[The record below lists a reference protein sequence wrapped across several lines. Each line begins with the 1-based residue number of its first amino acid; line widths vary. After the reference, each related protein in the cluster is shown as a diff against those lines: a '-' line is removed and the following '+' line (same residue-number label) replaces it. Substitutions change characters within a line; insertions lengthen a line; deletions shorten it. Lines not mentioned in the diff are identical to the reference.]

1 VAAALSW
8 AGPGPR
14 GGALEEGFSAIVTAQ
29 STTEGSLSI
38 RLQPTDGAGAI
49 ALDQVVLALTVRLFD
64 QEIVRVTVA
73 NPATGSVAYFQGALP
88 AVLLAREI
96 GLRLIR

>member
-1 VAAALSW
+1 M
-8 AGPGPR
+8 
-14 GGALEEGFSAIVTAQ
+14 
-29 STTEGSLSI
+29 
-38 RLQPTDGAGAI
+38 
-49 ALDQVVLALTVRLFD
+49 ALDQAVLALTVRLFD

-88 AVLLAREI
+88 AVSLAREI